1 MLNFQ
6 GNNYINQIYYIIN
19 NIELINLD
27 ILSKSL
33 YTNINNIQKYLIFK
47 LVLVLKNYLN
57 SKNFMNL
64 ILYLFIIIYINN
76 S

>member
-33 YTNINNIQKYLIFK
+33 YTNINNI
-47 LVLVLKNYLN
+47 
-57 SKNFMNL
+57 
-64 ILYLFIIIYINN
+64 
-76 S
+76 